1 MLKKLLILLLVV
13 VLGVALLATR
23 QPDSYTVERRI
34 SVNAPPEAVF
44 AQINDFHKW
53 EAWSPW
59 AKLDPA
65 MKTTYSGAPAGPGA
79 VYEWTGN
86 SDVGSGRMEI
96 KQSMAPSEVTIAL
109 HFMEPID
116 SESITSFQMTP
127 NAGGTDVIWTMRGSM
142 EFISKVMGV
151 FSSMDAMIGPDF
163 EKGLAQLKSAA
174 EAK

>member
-1 MLKKLLILLLVV
+1 MLKKILIVLGLVV
-13 VLGVALLATR
+13 LVVLVLAFR
-23 QPDSYTVERRI
+23 QPDTYAVERRLT
-34 SVNAPPEAVF
+34 VNASPESVF

-96 KQSMAPSEVTIAL
+96 KQSMPPSEVAIAM

-116 SESITSFQMTP
+116 SKSVITFQLSP
-127 NAGGTDVIWTMRGSM
+127 KDGGTEVIWTMRGDSPFM
-142 EFISKVMGV
+142 TKVMGV
-151 FSSMDAMIGPDF
+151 FSSMDKMVGPDF
-163 EKGLAQLKSAA
+163 EKGLAQLKSVV
-174 EAK
+174 EPK